1 MDQDIKTKY
10 VNPYTIVLAIL
21 FIFLN
26 VAMFAK

>member
-1 MDQDIKTKY
+1 MDQDIKAKY

-21 FIFLN
+21 VVFLN